1 MIQIQRSLFFL
12 SFIIPVIWGF
22 SLFIEIISF
31 RGIEITEYYQ
41 FITLIF
47 LLPMLSYGAS
57 TSLFGFLLSMRKK
70 GDPLLR
76 AKQIPKENLD
86 FPAYEA
92 IHVAVV
98 MPVYEE
104 NEISIF
110 SRIKVIF
117 ESVEKIYK
125 LPKLDFFILSDT
137 RTPEKWIKEEAAYI
151 ELCESKNNFHNFH
164 YRRRKSNLNGK
175 SGNLADFCRRWG
187 KKYKY
192 MIVLDADSLVSGEL
206 IIQLIANM
214 EKNPNAGIIQ
224 SSTKIFRST
233 TLFQKLTEFSSYLFS
248 PFFLKGASFWQI
260 NASGYWGHNAILR
273 VKPFMEHCALPHL
286 PEYGGLGG
294 KILSHDTVE
303 AALMRKAGFEVL
315 CAYELKGSYEENPPN
330 IIDALKRDQRWC
342 QGNLQHFW
350 FLFGKKI
357 PFINRIHI
365 LNGILSYLNSPIWM
379 CYIILSLWNYLEDN
393 KYLNY
398 SMLPEEYEF
407 FKSQI
412 YDPLYI
418 KLLYLS
424 LLLLFLP
431 RVLSFISLPG
441 LQILKKFPAFLL
453 ETAISILVAPIYMI
467 YHSIFVFSILLN
479 KRITWGPQNR
489 DADLGYNI
497 PYILSSFFG
506 VTILGFACAY
516 ISYTHSIMLFVLTMP
531 IWIGWILSIPLVIL
545 TGKEQKSLNKIL
557 DPSFWKPNTNLIG
570 RLEEELTSHK
580 NSYLEGR
587 EFFFALVHPI
597 FHNRHKQLQGNKL
610 YQSKLPKSI
619 EEDFEILLKQGP
631 ESLEKKS
638 LLKIL
643 SNRELLDSFYWK
655 FWTSRKTD
663 WAKYWLTIWEEINP
677 SFFPSISN
685 NKKTDSNLQ

>member
-57 TSLFGFLLSMRKK
+57 TSLFGFLLSLRKK
-70 GDPLLR
+70 GDPLQK

-315 CAYELKGSYEENPPN
+315 CAYELEGSYEENPPN

-453 ETAISILVAPIYMI
+453 ETAFSILIAPIYMI

-619 EEDFEILLKQGP
+619 EEDFEILLKHGP